1 MNGLPRGNQVGRAVP
16 DSRPFEDFQ
25 RVNSILVSALRPW
38 RLGLLSALWLS
49 AFSLRS
55 AVPDPSVS
63 SSIEALVEQVIA
75 ANPELKAY
83 QAALAASREEART
96 AGRWAHPTM
105 GVEAGKIRSYNL
117 DKTLAGEGA
126 VWSASIQ
133 QTFEWPGRLALRKAI
148 ANQDVEL
155 ANLGLDRFRQALGG
169 RARGLAL
176 AMAGASEKARVAREV
191 ADRFRALR
199 EVLVQRDPAGITP
212 QLEIRI
218 LEATELG
225 LRRRAGDREL
235 EAGAQ
240 RVELN
245 LLLARAS
252 DASIGFGWEAPRFR
266 TLPTNMDLLASA
278 LTNHLELRSRLTEVA
293 QQGYRV
299 ALAKN
304 ERWPAFSVG
313 PAYAHENGSNLD
325 RTLTFGVQVP
335 LPLWKN
341 AASNVAAAEA
351 RRLQAEALLAA
362 ARREVERQVV
372 VAAQRFSARSD
383 EMNRWRDD
391 SVAAFRDAAELA
403 DRHYRLGAVPATTYV
418 ELQKQYL
425 DAVEA
430 LLETR
435 RDALEAA
442 LELEQLTGVRL
453 VEAGLPAGGA
463 QP

>member
-1 MNGLPRGNQVGRAVP
+1 M
-16 DSRPFEDFQ
+16 
-25 RVNSILVSALRPW
+25 NSILVSALRPW
-38 RLGLLSALWLS
+38 PLGLLSAVWLS
-49 AFSLRS
+49 AASLHS
-55 AVPDPSVS
+55 VAADPTVPPSVD
-63 SSIEALVEQVIA
+63 ALVGQVIA

-83 QAALAASREEART
+83 QAELDASREEARI
-96 AGRWAHPTM
+96 AGRWSHPTV
-105 GVEAGKIRSYNL
+105 GVEAGKTRSYNL
-117 DKTLAGEGA
+117 DKSLAGEGA
-126 VWSASIQ
+126 VWAASIQ
-133 QTFEWPGRLALRKAI
+133 QTIEWPGRLSLRKAI
-148 ANQDVEL
+148 ANRDVDL
-155 ANLGLDRFRQALGG
+155 ATLGLDRFRQALGG
-169 RARGLAL
+169 RARELAL
-176 AMAGASEKARVAREV
+176 ALAGATEKARVAREV

-235 EAGAQ
+235 DAGAQ

-252 DASIGFGWEAPRFR
+252 DASLDLGWQAPRFAA
-266 TLPTNMDLLASA
+266 LPTNMDLLASA
-278 LTNHLELRSRLTEVA
+278 LTNNLELRSRLTDVA

-304 ERWPAFSVG
+304 ERWPAFTVG
-313 PAYAHENGSNLD
+313 PGYSYADGSNLD

-341 AASNVAAAEA
+341 ASSNVAAAEA
-351 RRLQAEALLAA
+351 RRQQAEALLAA

-372 VAAQRFSARSD
+372 IAAQRFSARSD
-383 EMNRWRDD
+383 ELNRWRDD
-391 SVAAFRDAAELA
+391 SVIAFREAAELA

-430 LLETR
+430 LLDTR
-435 RDALEAA
+435 RDALVAA
-442 LELEQLTGVRL
+442 LELEQLTGVPL
-453 VEAGLPAGGA
+453 VQPNPPTGGA